1 MAVLSNSARGAE
13 LWPKMVPAAMGGTH
27 PAIAW
32 NQSSAKIA
40 DRPSACI
47 EVLPGDL
54 PLVFSLA
61 HDGDL
66 GLPGVLPRRNNS
78 RDPHFSTRSAR
89 HTREIALKVALTV
102 KTHVGKK
109 PWLVINRLARRYVD
123 MDRTPRTA
131 FEHTRAA
138 EVYNGYHRTL
148 KATIAQVKNLFG
160 TGLLLNLYDQE
171 IFPADICIGS
181 LQSRSITGLK
191 DKHTASVMDGEYSLG
206 QQLARAGYTL
216 PSFTTRVDRG
226 QGLIQDLPAATPL
239 SLDGG
244 QVIERHGSHRP
255 EGIDA
260 LSLVF
265 HERLCGP
272 LKERTCLI
280 EALALAVAGFAKAYL
295 PQQNAPNGNNSA
307 SFE

>member
-1 MAVLSNSARGAE
+1 LAEMLSSQVAVNDCKPWDYDWPRLQVAIDPRVSWGLGWGLQRSGERLGFWQPGDNGTYKSMAVGFKEEGLAMAVLSNSARGAE

-191 DKHTASVMDGEYSLG
+191 NKHTASVMDGEYSLG

-226 QGLIQDLPAATPL
+226 QGLIQDLPAA
-239 SLDGG
+239 
-244 QVIERHGSHRP
+244 
-255 EGIDA
+255 
-260 LSLVF
+260 
-265 HERLCGP
+265 
-272 LKERTCLI
+272 
-280 EALALAVAGFAKAYL
+280 
-295 PQQNAPNGNNSA
+295 
-307 SFE
+307 